1 MPTLKDSTFNNP
13 TQEIARVVRTALS
26 NGEIISVTF
35 RKVDGTTTHDR
46 KITRN
51 LIVIPKDK
59 HPKFVRGE
67 NPHYITAFD
76 IKKGDWIR
84 FHEDSAI
91 AVMDFSRESEKAF
104 ALLDIR
110 TTNR

>member
-1 MPTLKDSTFNNP
+1 MNP
-13 TQEIARVVRTALS
+13 NQEIARVIRTALS

-84 FHEDSAI
+84 FHEDSLI
-91 AVMDFSRESEKAF
+91 AVMDFSREAEKVF
-104 ALLDIR
+104 A
-110 TTNR
+110 

>member
-1 MPTLKDSTFNNP
+1 MNP
-13 TQEIARVVRTALS
+13 NQEIARVIRTALS
-26 NGEIISVTF
+26 NGEIIRVTF

-76 IKKGDWIR
+76 TKKGDWIR

-91 AVMDFSRESEKAF
+91 AVMDFSHETEIVTA
-104 ALLDIR
+104 
-110 TTNR
+110 

>member
-1 MPTLKDSTFNNP
+1 MTP
-13 TQEIARVVRTALS
+13 TQEIASIIRTALS
-26 NGEIISVTF
+26 NGESISVTF
-35 RKVDGTTTHDR
+35 KKVDGTTTHNR

-51 LIVIPKDK
+51 MILIPKDK

-84 FHEDSAI
+84 FHEDSI
-91 AVMDFSRESEKAF
+91 IGVMDFSREAER
-104 ALLDIR
+104 ALA
-110 TTNR
+110 

>member
-1 MPTLKDSTFNNP
+1 MTP
-13 TQEIARVVRTALS
+13 TQEIARLVRTALS
-26 NGEIISVTF
+26 NGEVICVTF
-35 RKVDGTTTHDR
+35 KKVDGSTTYNR

-76 IKKGDWIR
+76 VAKGDWIR
-84 FHEDSAI
+84 FHEDSI
-91 AVMDFSRESEKAF
+91 VGVMDFSRVAEK
-104 ALLDIR
+104 ICS
-110 TTNR
+110 

>member
-1 MPTLKDSTFNNP
+1 MTPTE
-13 TQEIARVVRTALS
+13 EISRIIRTALS
-26 NGEIISVTF
+26 NGETISVTF
-35 RKVDGTTTHDR
+35 KKVDGTTTHNR

-51 LIVIPKDK
+51 LILIPKDK

-84 FHEDSAI
+84 FHEDSI
-91 AVMDFSRESEKAF
+91 IGVMDFSREAERVFS
-104 ALLDIR
+104 
-110 TTNR
+110 